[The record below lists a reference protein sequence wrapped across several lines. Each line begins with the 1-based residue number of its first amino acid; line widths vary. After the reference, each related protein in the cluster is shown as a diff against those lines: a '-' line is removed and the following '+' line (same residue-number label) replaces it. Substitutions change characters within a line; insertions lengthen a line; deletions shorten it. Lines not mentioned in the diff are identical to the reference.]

1 MEQNSLISLVTSF
14 FSSPKS
20 TGSVY
25 QDSVVVKPVDDGLTG
40 VARYLGEKPAVSS
53 VTAYLENLQN
63 LAEDENETGVSKYL
77 AAIEKQEVAAAIIAK
92 YLEDQE
98 ALKAQKEQEALEK
111 QGTSVTRYLRGLS
124 PETEVEEELEVVV
137 QTGVSKY
144 LEAQDEILRQ
154 QEEQRAIELAELE
167 KLKAAKLAKQEEKK
181 AARLAE
187 REKYLERWK
196 QELQAWEQID
206 RNKAEQKTIGQINLD
221 VKESAVPET
230 VIAESLVEP
239 VVDDTPPTTRVE
251 EYLNKNNASVSG
263 VARYLAQQEVKPK
276 ASSVTKYLVNKKVK
290 DVDLTGVDK
299 YMVEKS
305 KIPETSSV
313 TRYLINQ
320 ELDKIKNTKTV
331 SKVEKYLQQEAL
343 QASKLEAEKI
353 IAKYLEEQRMLF
365 KKRAIEAEKAELE
378 QALALAE
385 AQKTADVAA
394 GLDESATSVSRYIAQ
409 QEILNQDKPIAT
421 GVDRYIA
428 KQLIANS
435 NKPELT
441 GVAKFVA
448 EQEIAEK
455 ANEAKTGVEKYLRDR
470 EKDEILHPVEVVT
483 ESSVSK
489 YIDSHK
495 DEPAVSGV
503 EKYLVQKEKARAA
516 DEAAV

>member
-20 TGSVY
+20 TVSVY
-25 QDSVVVKPVDDGLTG
+25 QDSVVVKPVEDGLTG

-53 VTAYLENLQN
+53 VTAYLENLQS

-98 ALKAQKEQEALEK
+98 ALKAKKKQEAIEK
-111 QGTSVTRYLRGLS
+111 QGTSVTRYLRSLS
-124 PETEVEEELEVVV
+124 PETEVEEKLEVVV

-144 LEAQDEILRQ
+144 LDAQEEILRQ
-154 QEEQRAIELAELE
+154 QAEQRAIELAELE
-167 KLKAAKLAKQEEKK
+167 AQKAAKLAKQEEKK

-196 QELQAWEQID
+196 QEEQAWQQPEG
-206 RNKAEQKTIGQINLD
+206 NKAEQEPIEQIDL
-221 VKESAVPET
+221 VEKESAVPVPE
-230 VIAESLVEP
+230 IAENVEP
-239 VVDDTPPTTRVE
+239 VVDDTSFTTGVA
-251 EYLNKNNASVSG
+251 EYLNKNNESVSS

-276 ASSVTKYLVNKKVK
+276 VSGVTKYLINKEVN

-299 YMVEKS
+299 YMVEQS

-409 QEILNQDKPIAT
+409 QEILNQDKPVVT

-428 KQLIANS
+428 KQLIADS

-448 EQEIAEK
+448 EQEMAEK
-455 ANEAKTGVEKYLRDR
+455 ANEAKTGVEKYLRNK
-470 EKDEILHPVEVVT
+470 EKDAILHPDEVVI

-495 DEPAVSGV
+495 NEPAVSGV
-503 EKYLVQKEKARAA
+503 EKYLVQKEKASAA
-516 DEAAV
+516 DEAVV